1 MFEEK
6 VTVTGR
12 LHVYLRDEDTGAT
25 RDYYFENLVV
35 TVGKNWIAAR
45 MKDTPPTQMTHMAVG
60 TGGTAAAAGDTTL
73 GAELARV
80 ALTTAGGTVAN
91 NVVTY
96 AASYPPGTGTG
107 ALVEAGILNAAAV
120 GTLLCR
126 TVYAVINK
134 GAADSMTIT
143 WTVTIS

>member
-12 LHVYLRDEDTGAT
+12 LHVFLRDEDTGAT

-45 MKDTPPTQMTHMAVG
+45 MKDAPPAQMSHMAVG

-80 ALTTAGGTVAN
+80 ALTTAGGTVAA

-107 ALVEAGILNAAAV
+107 ALVEAGILNAASV